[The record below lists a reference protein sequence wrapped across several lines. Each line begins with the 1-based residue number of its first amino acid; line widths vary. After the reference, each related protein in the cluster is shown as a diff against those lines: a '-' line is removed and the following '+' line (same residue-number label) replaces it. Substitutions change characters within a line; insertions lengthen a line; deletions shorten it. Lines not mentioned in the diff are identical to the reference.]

1 MLDPSPGILL
11 VAALA
16 LLFASSAWHKTR
28 SVPEFAA
35 VLTAYRVLP
44 AAVSRRIAW
53 AVPLLELTIAAALL
67 WQPSRRA
74 AAVAGIALLI
84 AYAGGIALNLARGR
98 RDLDCGCAGAGNR
111 RSIAGWMVWRNLSL
125 AACLGVA
132 AMPWVPRTL
141 VATDALTIAGG
152 LAVAALLYMTLDR
165 LLGQVKPRS
174 AALRGAR

>member
-16 LLFASSAWHKTR
+16 LLFASAAWHKAR
-28 SVPEFAA
+28 SVSEFTA
-35 VLTAYRVLP
+35 VFVAYRVLP
-44 AAVSRRIAW
+44 AAVSGRIAW
-53 AVPLLELTIAAALL
+53 AVPMLELAIAAALP
-67 WQPSRRA
+67 WEPSRRA
-74 AAVAGIALLI
+74 AAVAGIVLLI

-111 RSIAGWMVWRNLSL
+111 RSIAGWMVWRNLLL

-132 AMPWVPRTL
+132 AMPWSPRTL
-141 VATDALTIAGG
+141 DAIDVLTIAGG
-152 LAVAALLYMTLDR
+152 LAVAVLLYLTLDR
-165 LLGQVKPRS
+165 LLGQVMPRS